1 MNIGFIG
8 AGKVGTAFG
17 KYLSNNG
24 FNVKGYYSRS
34 EKSAQNA
41 ARFCNSRVYSSIN
54 ELTHSADIILIT
66 TNDDEIAKIVEKLT
80 KENILSTGQ
89 IVVHMSGASS
99 SEILKAVKEK
109 GCFTYSLHPLQAFAD
124 IEKAVMD
131 LENTVFSI
139 EGDKEKIHILEEIL
153 KATGNKY
160 FKITKEQ
167 KSIYHA
173 GACVVSNYLVTLMDW
188 GLSLFESIGIKSDD
202 GYKALYPL
210 IEGTIKNIH
219 KLGPEKALTGPI
231 ARGDVET
238 VENHIKSIKNT
249 VQDKMDFY
257 RLMGNMTLE
266 LAKKDR
272 LNDNKKI
279 KELQN
284 ILRGEGNGE

>member
-24 FNVKGYYSRS
+24 FNVKGYHSRS

-41 ARFCNSRVYSSIN
+41 ARFCNSRAYSSIN

-131 LENTVFSI
+131 LKDTVFSI

-188 GLSLFESIGIKSDD
+188 GLSLFEAIGIKSDD

-210 IEGTIKNIH
+210 IEGTIKNIY

-231 ARGDVET
+231 ARGDIET

-249 VQDKMDFY
+249 VQDRMDFY